1 MNGLRQTWRVA
12 CYEWFDALRSRR
24 ALVVLLLYMAAAL
37 CNMHW
42 SINLLHKLENELA
55 TLLQLPPSEQAG
67 VVSTTLWKSKPFQRM
82 MKQIT
87 QNDLVLRDIT
97 GKHPVE
103 LIYAWFAF
111 FYTPLLVVLV
121 AGNRIAEDLGSGA
134 VRYVVFRTSRVS
146 WSLGKFI
153 GQTLMIGLALFL
165 SGIGAYA
172 VAKYRLSGSGAPD
185 LLLNILQWSV
195 RAWIYSIPF
204 IGLAMGLSH
213 LTRSASKAT
222 VMGIIAI
229 TVCFVVSLLIRHFTT
244 DTGWRSFLPYVGVLF
259 PDEYKMNMWRNAAA
273 PLVTGTAYLITLGFC
288 YLLAG
293 YAVFSKRD
301 V

>member
-1 MNGLRQTWRVA
+1 MNVFRQLWRVA

-24 ALVVLLLYMAAAL
+24 ALVVLLIYLTAAV
-37 CNMHW
+37 CNMYW

-55 TLLQLPPSEQAG
+55 TVLQLPQSERAG
-67 VVSTTLWKSKPFQRM
+67 VVSNTLWKSKPFQRM
-82 MKQIT
+82 MKQMA
-87 QNDLVLRDIT
+87 QNDLVLKDIT

-121 AGNRIAEDLGSGA
+121 AGNRIAEELGSGA
-134 VRYVVFRTSRVS
+134 VRYVIFRTSRAS

-153 GQTLMIGLALFL
+153 GQTLMIGLALLL
-165 SGIGAYA
+165 SGAGAYV
-172 VAKYRLSGSGAPD
+172 VAKYRLAGSGTPD
-185 LLLNILQWSV
+185 LFLNIVQWSG
-195 RAWIYSIPF
+195 RAWIYSIPYL
-204 IGLAMGLSH
+204 GLAMGLSH

-222 VMGIIAI
+222 IMGIIAI
-229 TVCFVVSLLIRHFTT
+229 TFCFAASVLFSHFAT
-244 DTGWRSFLPYVGVLF
+244 DTGWRSLLPHIGMLL
-259 PDEYKMNMWRNAAA
+259 PNGHKMYLWRNAAA
-273 PLVTGTAYLITLGFC
+273 PLVTGTVTLITLGFC

-293 YAVFSKRD
+293 FAVFCKRD

>member
-1 MNGLRQTWRVA
+1 MNGLSQMWRVA

-24 ALVVLLLYMAAAL
+24 ALVVLLLYMAAAV

-55 TLLQLPPSEQAG
+55 TVLQLPQSEQTG
-67 VVSTTLWKSKPFQRM
+67 VVSTALWKSKPFQRI
-82 MKQIT
+82 MKQMA
-87 QNDLVLRDIT
+87 QNDLVLHDIT

-121 AGNRIAEDLGSGA
+121 SGSRIAEDLGSGT
-134 VRYVVFRTSRVS
+134 VRYMIFRISRIS
-146 WSLGKFI
+146 WTLGKFI
-153 GQTLMIGLALFL
+153 GQTLMIGLALIL

-172 VAKYRLSGSGAPD
+172 VAKIRLSGSGTPD
-185 LLLNILQWSV
+185 LCVNMLQWSM
-195 RAWIYSIPF
+195 RAWIFSIPYL
-204 IGLAMGLSH
+204 GLAMGLSH

-222 VMGIIAI
+222 VMGIVAV
-229 TVCFVVSLLIRHFTT
+229 TVCFVLSLLLRHFTT
-244 DTGWRSFLPYVGVLF
+244 DIGWRAYLPYLSMLT
-259 PDEYKMNMWRNAAA
+259 PEEHKMYLWRNALA
-273 PLVTGTAYLITLGFC
+273 PLVTGSAYLVTLGFC
-288 YLLAG
+288 YLLIG
-293 YAVFSKRD
+293 YAFFRKRD

>member
-1 MNGLRQTWRVA
+1 MWRVA

-24 ALVVLLLYMAAAL
+24 ALVVLLLYMAAAV

-42 SINLLHKLENELA
+42 SINLLHKLENELT
-55 TLLQLPPSEQAG
+55 TLLQLPKSEQTG
-67 VVSTTLWKSKPFQRM
+67 VVSTTLWKSKPFQRL
-82 MKQIT
+82 MKEMA
-87 QNDLVLRDIT
+87 QNDAVLKDIT

-121 AGNRIAEDLGSGA
+121 AGNRIAEDIGSGA
-134 VRYVVFRTSRVS
+134 VRYVIFRTSRAS
-146 WSLGKFI
+146 WSLGKFV
-153 GQTLMIGLALFL
+153 GQTLMIGLALIL
-165 SGIGAYA
+165 SGAGAYF
-172 VAKYRLSGSGAPD
+172 VAAYRLSGSSTPD
-185 LLLNILQWSV
+185 LFLNMVQWSG
-195 RAWIYSIPF
+195 RAWIYSIPYL
-204 IGLAMGLSH
+204 GLAMGLSH

-229 TVCFVVSLLIRHFTT
+229 TFCFVVSILIRHLTAE
-244 DTGWRSFLPYVGVLF
+244 TGWRSLLPYLGVLL
-259 PDEYKMNMWRNAAA
+259 PDEHKMYLWRNAAA
-273 PLVTGTAYLITLGFC
+273 PLVTGTVYLITLGFC

-293 YAVFSKRD
+293 YAVFRKRD

>member
-1 MNGLRQTWRVA
+1 MNGLRQMWRVA

-24 ALVVLLLYMAAAL
+24 ALVVLLLYLAAAV
-37 CNMHW
+37 CNMYW
-42 SINLLHKLENELA
+42 SINLLHKLENELS
-55 TLLQLPPSEQAG
+55 TVLQLPPSERAG
-67 VVSTTLWKSKPFQRM
+67 VVSTTLWKSKPFPRI
-82 MKQIT
+82 MKQMT
-87 QNDLVLRDIT
+87 QNDLVLKDIT

-134 VRYVVFRTSRVS
+134 VRYVIFRTSRAS
-146 WSLGKFI
+146 WSLGKFL
-153 GQTLMIGLALFL
+153 GQALMIGLALLL
-165 SGIGAYA
+165 SGAGAYA
-172 VAKYRLSGSGAPD
+172 VAKYRLAGSGTPD
-185 LLLNILQWSV
+185 LFLNMVQWSG
-195 RAWIYSIPF
+195 RAWIYSIPYL
-204 IGLAMGLSH
+204 GLAMGLSH

-229 TVCFVVSLLIRHFTT
+229 TACFILSIAVRHFTA
-244 DTGWRSFLPYVGVLF
+244 DTGWRACLPYVGMLL
-259 PDEYKMNMWRNAAA
+259 PDEYKMYLWRNAAA
-273 PLVTGTAYLITLGFC
+273 PLVTGTAHLITLGFC

-293 YAVFSKRD
+293 YAVFRKRD

>member
-1 MNGLRQTWRVA
+1 VNGLRQMWRVA

-24 ALVVLLLYMAAAL
+24 ALVVLLLYMAAAV

-55 TLLQLPPSEQAG
+55 TVLQLPQSEQTG
-67 VVSTTLWKSKPFQRM
+67 VVSTALWKSKPFQRI
-82 MKQIT
+82 MKQMA
-87 QNDLVLRDIT
+87 QNDLVLQDIT

-121 AGNRIAEDLGSGA
+121 SGNRIAEDLGSGT
-134 VRYVVFRTSRVS
+134 VRYMIFRISRIS
-146 WSLGKFI
+146 WTLGKFL
-153 GQTLMIGLALFL
+153 GQTLMIGLALIL
-165 SGIGAYA
+165 SGMGAYA
-172 VAKYRLSGSGAPD
+172 VARYRLSGSGTPD
-185 LLLNILQWSV
+185 LCVNVLQWSV
-195 RAWIYSIPF
+195 RAWIFSIPYL
-204 IGLAMGLSH
+204 GLAMGLSH

-229 TVCFVVSLLIRHFTT
+229 TVCFVLSLLLRHFTAE
-244 DTGWRSFLPYVGVLF
+244 TGWRAYLPYLNMLM
-259 PDEYKMNMWRNAAA
+259 PEDHKMYLWRNALA
-273 PLVTGTAYLITLGFC
+273 PLVTGTVYLLTLGFC
-288 YLLAG
+288 YLLTG
-293 YAVFSKRD
+293 YAFFRKRD